1 MKSSKGQ
8 ALVEFIVSLPILLLI
23 LLSMIDFGN
32 IIYKRYNLESSLDT
46 IVDLYKTNRGLE
58 LERYLLDE
66 KIDIDYQIED
76 KLSKKELN
84 NVLFVGTGAL
94 LSPTSS
100 LQKESTPGIAHGVL
114 LTSNN
119 EKENKKK
126 EGEYYGFH
134 KKRNLRKNI

>member
-8 ALVEFIVSLPILLLI
+8 ALVEFIVILPILLLI

-76 KLSKKELN
+76 KLTKITIYKEVN
-84 NVLFVGTGAL
+84 II
-94 LSPTSS
+94 
-100 LQKESTPGIAHGVL
+100 TPGLSTVL
-114 LTSNN
+114 KDPYKINAERTI
-119 EKENKKK
+119 
-126 EGEYYGFH
+126 YYE
-134 KKRNLRKNI
+134 